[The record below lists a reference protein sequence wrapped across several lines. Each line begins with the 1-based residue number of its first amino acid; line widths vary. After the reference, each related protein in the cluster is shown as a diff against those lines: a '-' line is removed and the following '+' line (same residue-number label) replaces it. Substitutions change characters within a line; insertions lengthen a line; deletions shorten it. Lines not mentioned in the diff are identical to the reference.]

1 MTIATDDGR
10 FAPCGSHRDTG
21 PSQIAVRML
30 RILIVDDEPLARAHL
45 RSLLEGDPGVI
56 VAGECGDGA
65 AAVAAIS
72 CDPPDLVLL
81 DIQMPELDGF
91 DVVRAVGVEQ
101 MPLVIFVTA
110 HDAHALEAF
119 AVHAVDYLLK
129 PVAERR
135 LLATV
140 ARAKRLAAVPVRS
153 RAAEVAALAAL
164 ITDVSA
170 SRPAPPTE
178 LPRFAIRGNGRV
190 TLVPAADIDWVEAM
204 DNYVRVHIGPTTHTI
219 RDTLT
224 HVVRRLP
231 PHMFLRIHRSAAI
244 NVRRVR
250 ELRTLTGTQHVVILA
265 DGTRV
270 AAGRRHR
277 PAIRR
282 LLRQSL

>member
-1 MTIATDDGR
+1 
-10 FAPCGSHRDTG
+10 
-21 PSQIAVRML
+21 ML
-30 RILIVDDEPLARAHL
+30 RVLIVDDEPLARAHL
-45 RSLLEGDPGVI
+45 RSLLEGDSSI
-56 VAGECGDGA
+56 TIAGECGDGA
-65 AAVAAIS
+65 SAAAAITN
-72 CDPPDLVLL
+72 DPPDLVLL

-110 HDAHALEAF
+110 HDAHALDAF

-129 PVAERR
+129 PVAEDR
-135 LLATV
+135 LLAAI
-140 ARAKRLAAVPVRS
+140 ARAKRLAAVSVRS

-170 SRPAPPTE
+170 GRPAAAPE
-178 LPRFAIRGNGRV
+178 HPRFAIRGNGRV
-190 TLVPAADIDWVEAM
+190 TLVPPADIDWVEAM
-204 DNYVRVHIGPTTHTI
+204 DNYVRVHIGPATHTI

-224 HVVRRLP
+224 RVVRRLP

-244 NVRRVR
+244 NIGRVR
-250 ELRTLTGTQHVVILA
+250 ELRTLAGTQHVVILA

-277 PAIRR
+277 PAIRK

>member
-1 MTIATDDGR
+1 
-10 FAPCGSHRDTG
+10 
-21 PSQIAVRML
+21 ML
-30 RILIVDDEPLARAHL
+30 RTLIVDDEPLARAHL
-45 RSLLEGDPGVI
+45 RSLLEGDAGVV

-65 AAVAAIS
+65 GAAAAITS
-72 CDPPDLVLL
+72 DPPDLVLL

-110 HDAHALEAF
+110 HEAHALEAF

-129 PVAERR
+129 PVAEDR
-135 LLATV
+135 LLAAV
-140 ARAKRLAAVPVRS
+140 ARAKRLAAAPVRS

-170 SRPAPPTE
+170 GRSAPGE
-178 LPRFAIRGNGRV
+178 HPRFAIRGNGRV
-190 TLVPAADIDWVEAM
+190 TLVPPADIDWVEAM

-224 HVVRRLP
+224 RVVRRLP
-231 PHMFLRIHRSAAI
+231 PNMFLRVHRSAAI
-244 NVRRVR
+244 NVGRVR
-250 ELRTLTGTQHVVILA
+250 ELRTFAGAQHVVVLA

-277 PAIRR
+277 PAIRK

>member
-1 MTIATDDGR
+1 MLADD
-10 FAPCGSHRDTG
+10 A
-21 PSQIAVRML
+21 
-30 RILIVDDEPLARAHL
+30 
-45 RSLLEGDPGVI
+45 GVI

-65 AAVAAIS
+65 GAVAAITA
-72 CDPPDLVLL
+72 DPPDLVLL

-91 DVVRAVGVEQ
+91 DVVRAVGAEQ

-119 AVHAVDYLLK
+119 SVHAVDYLLK
-129 PVAERR
+129 PVAEDGLR
-135 LLATV
+135 AAV
-140 ARAKRLAAVPVRS
+140 ARAKRLSAVSARS

-170 SRPAPPTE
+170 GRPATPADP
-178 LPRFAIRGNGRV
+178 PRFAIRGNGRV
-190 TLVPAADIDWVEAM
+190 TLVPPADIDWVEAM

-224 HVVRRLP
+224 RVVRRLP
-231 PHMFLRIHRSAAI
+231 PHMFLRVHRSAAI
-244 NVRRVR
+244 NVGRVR
-250 ELRTLTGTQHVVILA
+250 ELRTLAGTQHVVVLA